1 MCIFAKFANL
11 KKTNPKLKTSPGYLG
26 YVKNGFEMIFG
37 KIDMINIISFHFA
50 IVALI
55 VLMAGWHLAENKG
68 FVNVVGDSYSE
79 WLGIMVDAMLLYFI
93 NWAIR
98 REEKDKLINQFASES
113 NSFALDATKRLRK
126 KGWLMDGRL
135 NGIDM
140 THAQLDK
147 ANLSKAELKETD
159 FSYASMEK
167 SNLVEADFSNSNLT
181 GANLSGSECR
191 WANFEN
197 ANLRWANL
205 EGATLDGV
213 NFEGAD
219 LRFARLGEINE
230 STVSL
235 EGAMLSQNLTDHEIF
250 LVQNSVTMIRK
261 SMEEF
266 SAAFYDELFDV
277 NPLVKKLF
285 ISNIK
290 SQAIKFA
297 QVFELLVTSLDNIEK
312 LLPALKSLGKRHNNY
327 GVEEYHYQIVGATLI
342 STLKKSLGKHFSPE
356 VESAWLKT
364 YGLVTMIMVDS
375 SKGLM

>member
-1 MCIFAKFANL
+1 
-11 KKTNPKLKTSPGYLG
+11 
-26 YVKNGFEMIFG
+26 
-37 KIDMINIISFHFA
+37 
-50 IVALI
+50 
-55 VLMAGWHLAENKG
+55 MAGWHFAKNKG
-68 FVNVVGDSYSE
+68 FVNIIVDSYSE
-79 WLGIMVDAMLLYFI
+79 WLGILIDAMLLYFI

-98 REEKDKLINQFASES
+98 REEKDKLINQFSSES

-147 ANLSKAELKETD
+147 ANLSKAALKETD
-159 FSYASMEK
+159 FSYSSMKE
-167 SNLVEADFSNSNLT
+167 SNLVEADFSKSNLT
-181 GANLSGSECR
+181 GADLSGSECR

-197 ANLRWANL
+197 ANLRWVNL

-235 EGAMLSQNLTDHEIF
+235 EGAMLSQNLTDHEVF
-250 LVQNSVTMIRK
+250 LVQNSVKMIRK

-266 SAAFYDELFDV
+266 STSFYEELFNV

-290 SQAIKFA
+290 SQVIKFA

-342 STLKKSLGKHFSPE
+342 STLKKSLGENFTPE
-356 VESAWLKT
+356 VEGAWLKT